1 MRSLVVA
8 SSNLFQLVIAIISG
22 YLVSVLEECL
32 SCGQALQEV
41 SAQDDDWL
49 GDYYTDHIQRQNK
62 TESRMIW

>member
-8 SSNLFQLVIAIISG
+8 SSNLFQLVIAIISS

-32 SCGQALQEV
+32 SCGQALQ
-41 SAQDDDWL
+41 SAQGDDWL